1 MSHFNELTNCFLSL
15 AHHQCFCLS
24 SPFSSFL
31 CQSVLDI
38 MFNLQCELMH
48 GGHLSVK
55 ITLSQRKS
63 YSRLPLHHCTVIR
76 VFQLMTSDAE
86 KEALRDFSPDVLT
99 QSVTLAEFLISF
111 CRGD

>member
-31 CQSVLDI
+31 RQSVLDI

-48 GGHLSVK
+48 IGHLSVK